1 MRNRVSEPLGNG
13 GVNQESLNVGVS
25 AETVQFV
32 HPCVLV
38 CSMTVTDNEFSLM
51 YKPESCILS
60 DPSSRHVSLFL

>member
-1 MRNRVSEPLGNG
+1 MGFGGTGGR

-38 CSMTVTDNEFSLM
+38 CSMTATENESF
-51 YKPESCILS
+51 I
-60 DPSSRHVSLFL
+60 